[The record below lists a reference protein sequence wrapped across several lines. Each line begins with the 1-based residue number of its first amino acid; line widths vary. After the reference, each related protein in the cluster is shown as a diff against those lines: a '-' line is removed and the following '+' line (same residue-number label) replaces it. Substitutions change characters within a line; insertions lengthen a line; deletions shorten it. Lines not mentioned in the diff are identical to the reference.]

1 MKTIPAFVTGC
12 LVGCVFLACYYLLDT
27 KQSPSVPTKSVTSLV
42 PRIDIEGTLIFESQ
56 DGQCLRMWQIPHRM
70 EAWLMLQSQ
79 KNIRIEDIY
88 YFDHRTK
95 CEPESLRYYIR
106 YQVLKEKP

>member
-1 MKTIPAFVTGC
+1 MTRLTHIMGWLGVCALCVILYQIRTQNPGVPVEAVTTDG
-12 LVGCVFLACYYLLDT
+12 
-27 KQSPSVPTKSVTSLV
+27 K
-42 PRIDIEGTLIFESQ
+42 IDIEGTLVFEGA

-70 EAWLMLQSQ
+70 EMWLMGQ

-88 YFDHRTK
+88 YFDHRTTS
-95 CEPESLRYYIR
+95 EPASLRYYIR